1 MGESIAE
8 KGEQSKAVKVRI
20 ESERRVSQKAER
32 DPPPLIYKHPVYG
45 IEKHYRGKSWRVT

>member
-32 DPPPLIYKHPVYG
+32 GPPPLIYKHPVYG
-45 IEKHYRGKSWRVT
+45 IEKHYRGKS